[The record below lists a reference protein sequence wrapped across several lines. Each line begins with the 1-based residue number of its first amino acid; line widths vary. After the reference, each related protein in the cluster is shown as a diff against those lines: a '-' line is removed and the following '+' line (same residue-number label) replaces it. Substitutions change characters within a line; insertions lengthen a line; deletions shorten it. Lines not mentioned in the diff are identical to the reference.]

1 MGCVH
6 RVVQTYSDSPIPNYH
21 HIVAVYHERTNCT
34 EFASVE
40 PPKRWARG
48 AIMKICVLAL
58 SVNSIT
64 QRRSPVWSSSLAQCD
79 LFTFM
84 VKWGMSWECHQL
96 WGTVSWSTCDK
107 SDLCKCCSP
116 PVVSRAPNMA
126 ADVCW
131 EVWVGE
137 RKQTQRVCHGWH
149 FLLSVN
155 YSQHEY
161 FIFTCALFLK
171 MHFMT
176 HCNVFS
182 VDILISSV
190 KENHKSTQFTIKCTV
205 VSLNQNNKNKSLS
218 LMCHEEAW
226 DHGSCCL
233 HC

>member
-6 RVVQTYSDSPIPNYH
+6 RVVETYTPIPNYH

-64 QRRSPVWSSSLAQCD
+64 HRRSPVWSSSLAQCN

-84 VKWGMSWECHQL
+84 VKWGMSCVTSCQGPFL
-96 WGTVSWSTCDK
+96 GRPATSQTRVN
-107 SDLCKCCSP
+107 
-116 PVVSRAPNMA
+116 VVHLHRPRNMA

-137 RKQTQRVCHGWH
+137 REQTQHVCHVWH

-161 FIFTCALFLK
+161 FVYTCALFLK
-171 MHFMT
+171 MHFT
-176 HCNVFS
+176 TNRNVFS

-190 KENHKSTQFTIKCTV
+190 K
-205 VSLNQNNKNKSLS
+205 
-218 LMCHEEAW
+218 
-226 DHGSCCL
+226 
-233 HC
+233 